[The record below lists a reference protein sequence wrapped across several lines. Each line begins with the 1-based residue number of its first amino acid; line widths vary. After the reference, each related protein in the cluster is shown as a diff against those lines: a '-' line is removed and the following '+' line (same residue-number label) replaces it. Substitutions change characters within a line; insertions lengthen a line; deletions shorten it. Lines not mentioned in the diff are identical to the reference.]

1 MNVLLIYDLQGFL
14 HKYPTECLRLQEMGL
29 FFENIPGG
37 GPPTPH
43 TLGRYPYYT
52 IPQIYLRDIPHLA
65 TQTIKKIAFKN
76 FIKATTECPQIAGKK
91 G

>member
-1 MNVLLIYDLQGFL
+1 MIYKVSFINTPQNASDCRKWGYFL
-14 HKYPTECLRLQEMGL
+14 KIFLGVAPQ
-29 FFENIPGG
+29 
-37 GPPTPH
+37 TPH

>member
-1 MNVLLIYDLQGFL
+1 MPQIAGNRG
-14 HKYPTECLRLQEMGL
+14 K
-29 FFENIPGG
+29 FFN
-37 GPPTPH
+37 

-52 IPQIYLRDIPHLA
+52 IPQIHLKDILDLT

-76 FIKATTECPQIAGKK
+76 FIKATTECPQIAGKR

>member
-1 MNVLLIYDLQGFL
+1 MNVLLIYNLQGFL
-14 HKYPTECLRLQEMGL
+14 YKYPHRMPQIAGNRGY
-29 FFENIPGG
+29 FFLIFLGG
-37 GPPTPH
+37 GPPPP

-52 IPQIYLRDIPHLA
+52 IPQIHLKDIPDLT

-76 FIKATTECPQIAGKK
+76 FIKATTECPQISGKR